1 MGERE
6 GGLYRKRVVRAFM
19 TEEGLYSL
27 CRFLCVIAF
36 IDTKQ
41 VFERGAAEEKTGG
54 DRSQIWTLHAFAEPV

>member
-1 MGERE
+1 
-6 GGLYRKRVVRAFM
+6 M